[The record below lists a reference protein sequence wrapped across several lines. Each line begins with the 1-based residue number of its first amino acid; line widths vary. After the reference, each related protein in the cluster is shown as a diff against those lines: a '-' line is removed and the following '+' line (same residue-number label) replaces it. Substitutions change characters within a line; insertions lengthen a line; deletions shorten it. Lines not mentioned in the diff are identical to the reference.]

1 MRLLRAASLAAA
13 TDEERPMVI
22 GEITPGNST
31 ALRSGIRISASS
43 GIGRKASAVER
54 LPAWLSSPAA
64 SMGSRFDSLPA
75 SFCARNP
82 RYLPVMATRIYASCL
97 N

>member
-1 MRLLRAASLAAA
+1 
-13 TDEERPMVI
+13 MVI

-43 GIGRKASAVER
+43 GIGRTASAVER
-54 LPAWLSSPAA
+54 LLRLSLA
-64 SMGSRFDSLPA
+64 GRFDGLSFDRFLLLPA
-75 SFCARNP
+75 PEFHDISRS
-82 RYLPVMATRIYASCL
+82 ATRIYASPL